1 VIYDTFLTKDRWN
14 TIKDVRSKR
23 MTTKPMKTSRKSGE
37 IPRKRE
43 EVTCTGGNA
52 DKSTGAAPR
61 LLPN

>member
-1 VIYDTFLTKDRWN
+1 
-14 TIKDVRSKR
+14 